1 MYKFFKN
8 MWILKKVDED
18 RLERAVTKGY
28 ITEGEKN
35 EIIQIPRR

>member
-18 RLERAVTKGY
+18 RLEKAVTKGY
-28 ITEGEKN
+28 ITEEEKN